1 VIEPAIGQWWA
12 EKEHHTI
19 RLKEGRKAMGRL
31 RRLTG
36 QMGISLVNYRKI
48 VTACIQSVA
57 MFGPELWWE
66 GDWVV
71 GNMGRADELQL
82 QINQQARAVTGC
94 FRTTDLGAVVME
106 SGLRIAAAQLDNRVR
121 RFGQGLLRLPS
132 DS

>member
-1 VIEPAIGQWWA
+1 
-12 EKEHHTI
+12 
-19 RLKEGRKAMGRL
+19 MGRL